1 MTSPD
6 YEAVVD
12 RLIYDIAS
20 LTGRP
25 VKELRVRY
33 NLPVLPEPEPDL
45 TQLRR
50 PTRAVA

>member
-1 MTSPD
+1 MNSPD

-12 RLIYDIAS
+12 RLIYDIAA

-33 NLPVLPEPEPDL
+33 NLPVLPDPEPDSL
-45 TQLRR
+45 DPRR
-50 PTRAVA
+50 RTRAAA

>member
-1 MTSPD
+1 MNTPD

-12 RLIYDIAS
+12 RLIYDIAA

-33 NLPVLPEPEPDL
+33 NLPVLPDPEPEPL
-45 TQLRR
+45 EHRR
-50 PTRAVA
+50 RARAAA